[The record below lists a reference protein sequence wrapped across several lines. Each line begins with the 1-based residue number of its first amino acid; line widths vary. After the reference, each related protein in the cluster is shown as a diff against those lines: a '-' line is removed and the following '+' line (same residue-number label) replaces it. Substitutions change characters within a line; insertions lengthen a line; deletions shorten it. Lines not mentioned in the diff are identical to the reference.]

1 MSYLREAFSEDGQ
14 ASSSRLMM
22 AIHALAGIAWVTY
35 ALVHDPAHKLP
46 DFSGVTLFVTA
57 PYAINKF
64 GSAASAIGSA
74 IAGTPKP

>member
-1 MSYLREAFSEDGQ
+1 
-14 ASSSRLMM
+14 MM
-22 AIHALAGIAWVTY
+22 AIHALAGIAWVSY
-35 ALVHDPAHKLP
+35 ALMHDPAHHLP